1 MLDGLQRNAVVKWL
15 DPLTLAND
23 VESDRWSQRDVDT
36 YIRQQKRQL
45 GGSWL
50 RLVQDVSTGAW
61 RLDRGAPNRRY
72 DATSATRLRV
82 TGTTLSGLDHDDA
95 GRPLPAG
102 VVAGITAD

>member
-1 MLDGLQRNAVVKWL
+1 M
-15 DPLTLAND
+15 
-23 VESDRWSQRDVDT
+23 DT

-50 RLVQDVSTGAW
+50 RVVQDACPPGAW

-102 VVAGITAD
+102 VVAGIMAD